1 MTSLQEEA
9 QKPKALVMAGSGGS
23 GKSYVVDQLNIP
35 EDLEILNPDKYIEG
49 GDMSLGSLGAASRK
63 VSNDLKDK
71 VERGESFVYDTTASN
86 PDTIKNFVDKGYDV
100 MMVMVY
106 THPVVSLMSN
116 FERDRKL
123 PFSAVFST
131 WDKVY
136 SLIETYKSMLGSSFF
151 LVDNT
156 RKDKYSKLIDVFNK
170 AASKGAKGILQ
181 FIENL
186 TNTDPDKFKTT
197 FEKPFEIED
206 VEAKRSY
213 DEEVA
218 GLDATPKEEKKLMKY
233 FMDSWKKKQVGPG
246 QERMAKKLDS
256 IRKESK
262 KSKETMLST
271 MESISEK
278 LETITSDIEKDTSSI
293 SQVKSKVQ
301 GFLNG

>member
-1 MTSLQEEA
+1 
-9 QKPKALVMAGSGGS
+9 
-23 GKSYVVDQLNIP
+23 
-35 EDLEILNPDKYIEG
+35 
-49 GDMSLGSLGAASRK
+49 
-63 VSNDLKDK
+63 
-71 VERGESFVYDTTASN
+71 
-86 PDTIKNFVDKGYDV
+86 

-131 WDKVY
+131 WDKAY
-136 SLIETYKSMLGSSFF
+136 SLIETYKSMLGSNLF

-213 DEEVA
+213 DEEVE

-233 FMDSWKKKQVGPG
+233 FMDSWNKKQAGPG

-271 MESISEK
+271 MESISKK

-293 SQVKSKVQ
+293 DQIKSKVQ
-301 GFLNG
+301 RFLNG

>member
-1 MTSLQEEA
+1 
-9 QKPKALVMAGSGGS
+9 MAGSGGS

-63 VSNDLKDK
+63 VSNELKDK

-213 DEEVA
+213 DEEVE

-256 IRKESK
+256 IRKQSK